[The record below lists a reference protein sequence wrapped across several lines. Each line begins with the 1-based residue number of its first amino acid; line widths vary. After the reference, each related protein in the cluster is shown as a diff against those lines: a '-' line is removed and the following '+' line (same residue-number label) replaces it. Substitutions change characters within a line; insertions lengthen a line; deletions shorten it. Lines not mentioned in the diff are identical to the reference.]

1 MISREQI
8 QQFSDAIVAHFQ
20 PHRIILFGSHAA
32 GHPSP
37 HADVDL
43 LVILDHEGS
52 GLGKAA
58 EILTHLQ
65 PPFAVDLIVRS
76 PATIAQR
83 LAWNDTFLRD
93 VLEQGQVLYATP
105 DE

>member
-32 GHPSP
+32 GHPP
-37 HADVDL
+37 PRADVDL
-43 LVILDHEGS
+43 RVILDHEGS

-58 EILTHLQ
+58 EILTHNR
-65 PPFAVDLIVRS
+65 P
-76 PATIAQR
+76 
-83 LAWNDTFLRD
+83 LR
-93 VLEQGQVLYATP
+93 
-105 DE
+105 